1 MANKYILL
9 ADDIEDQTSSGRSR
23 SHLLRDLA
31 AEFARRLKEPLWVLY
46 ANKAKTSDISD
57 NLKNLIET
65 VEKRSEKLVEKELS
79 HYPIEFKINSVS
91 GHPSDCIIKEARDTD
106 SVEMVVVGAHHK
118 KGLKKTILGSVSEEV
133 VRNSLVPVLILGP
146 EALKQ
151 KYELPLDEPLRIL
164 FLSDL
169 SGASGPA
176 EKVAIDL
183 TKKLK
188 AQLTVCHSVGH
199 QIFHLK
205 EMLSSLSTVPSDS
218 LLKNIRRGAESSL
231 TRKVKQIQNKN
242 IDVERLLIRDERNI
256 EDVIVEMADDSFDLI
271 VMGTHT
277 RNKVLT
283 AFIGS
288 SARNLILRS
297 PIPVMVVRSAPIKMY

>member
-9 ADDIEDQTSSGRSR
+9 ADDIEDQSSSGRSR

-31 AEFARRLKEPLWVLY
+31 AELACRLREALRVLY
-46 ANKAKTSDISD
+46 VNKAKTRDISD
-57 NLKNLIET
+57 KLKNLVET

-79 HYPIEFKINSVS
+79 HYPIEFKINSV
-91 GHPSDCIIKEARDTD
+91 GGYPADYIINEARDSD
-106 SVEMVVVGAHHK
+106 SVEMVVIGAHHK
-118 KGLKKTILGSVSEEV
+118 KGLKKAILGSVSEEV

-146 EALKQ
+146 ETLKR

-169 SGASGPA
+169 SGASAPA

-183 TKKLK
+183 TKRLK
-188 AQLTVCHSVGH
+188 GRLTVCHSVGH

-231 TRKVKQIQNKN
+231 MRKVKQIENKN
-242 IDVERLLIRDERNI
+242 VDVERLLIRDERDI
-256 EDVIVEMADDSFDLI
+256 EDVIVEMAEDSFDLI
-271 VMGTHT
+271 IMGTHT
-277 RNKVLT
+277 RSKILT
-283 AFIGS
+283 AFLGS

-297 PIPVMVVRSAPIKMY
+297 PIPVLVVRSSPIKLY